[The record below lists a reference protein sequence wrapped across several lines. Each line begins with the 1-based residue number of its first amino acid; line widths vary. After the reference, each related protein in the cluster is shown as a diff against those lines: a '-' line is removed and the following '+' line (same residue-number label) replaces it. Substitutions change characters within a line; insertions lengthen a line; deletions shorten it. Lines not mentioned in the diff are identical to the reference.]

1 MNSSIK
7 YNIVIYSSLFIAFV
21 CAMASCI
28 APTSAVHTSE
38 HNESIKETEVAV
50 VEQEKIEEPA
60 ELLNVDKKGIAQK
73 YLDSII
79 DQIITDNNITFEMM
93 STWSTYSI
101 NKMTFKKQI
110 MSNYFQYEVEL
121 KVTGE
126 NLLLPDNPN
135 IIISKTEESTTIRVY
150 MNLYNSSVRN
160 GYLIKSI
167 DIPSE
172 I

>member
-28 APTSAVHTSE
+28 APTSAIHTSE
-38 HNESIKETEVAV
+38 PVEQMKETEVAV
-50 VEQEKIEEPA
+50 VEPKKIEEPA

-73 YLDSII
+73 YLDSIV

-121 KVTGE
+121 QVTGE
-126 NLLLPDNPN
+126 NPILPDNPN
-135 IIISKTEESTTIRVY
+135 IIISKTEESTIIKVY